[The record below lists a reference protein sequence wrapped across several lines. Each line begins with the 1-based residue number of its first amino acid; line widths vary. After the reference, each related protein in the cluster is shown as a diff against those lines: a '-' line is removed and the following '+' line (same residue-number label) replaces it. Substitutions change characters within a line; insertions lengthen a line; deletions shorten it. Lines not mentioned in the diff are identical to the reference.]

1 MKRPDLGDDAHKIA
15 HDFNNLLTAIIGA
28 ADAILERSD
37 VDPETRADVAHIREG
52 ARRGTSLV
60 ERLRGARTDPA
71 AAPGLISIN
80 ETIRAISRLFDH
92 SLGSDVALALDLR
105 VSGEQVAI
113 DPSQLDRALLNLI
126 ANARHATP
134 GGGTVTLGTSRRLV
148 AVAEP
153 RVPDTI
159 PPGEYVVIVV
169 ADRGAG
175 IPREQMS
182 RIFETGFSS
191 RRRAGGSGIGLSSTR
206 DIVRRSSGF
215 LAVESVEGQGT
226 RFEIYLPLAG
236 GALRPAAPAAAMGR
250 CVLLVEDDLLVRQVA
265 ERTLRRADWTVQCA
279 GSAEEALDILQEGN
293 CDLLISDVALP
304 GMDGV
309 TLARLMQERQPVL
322 PVILTSGYARATVR
336 REETVANVVFLTK
349 PYDQAEL
356 LAVIA
361 ELVARNAAAS

>member
-1 MKRPDLGDDAHKIA
+1 MKRPAPGDDVHKVA

-28 ADAILERSD
+28 ADAILERSE

-60 ERLRGARTDPA
+60 RRLRGAAHEPADP
-71 AAPGLISIN
+71 PGLISVN
-80 ETIRAISRLFDH
+80 ETIRATWRLFDH

-105 VSGEQVAI
+105 VSGEQVTI

-126 ANARHATP
+126 VNARHAMP
-134 GGGTVTLGTSRRLV
+134 DGGTVTLGTSRRV
-148 AVAEP
+148 ITVAEP

-159 PPGEYVVIVV
+159 APGDYVVIVV
-169 ADRGAG
+169 ADSGAG

-182 RIFETGFSS
+182 RIFEPGFSS
-191 RRRAGGSGIGLSSTR
+191 RRRTGGSGIGLSSTR
-206 DIVRRSSGF
+206 DIVRRSNGF

-236 GALRPAAPAAAMGR
+236 DACGPVAPTAATARA
-250 CVLLVEDDLLVRQVA
+250 VLLVEDDLLVRRVA
-265 ERTLRRADWTVQCA
+265 ERTLRRAGWKVLCA
-279 GSAEEALDILQEGN
+279 GSAEEALDILREGN
-293 CDLLISDVALP
+293 CELLISDIALP

-309 TLARLMQERQPVL
+309 TLARLMQQRQPDL
-322 PVILTSGYARATVR
+322 PVILTSGYQRTAVNEA
-336 REETVANVVFLTK
+336 EADAKAVFLTK

-356 LAVIA
+356 LAMIA
-361 ELVARNAAAS
+361 RLVAGKPPEL